1 MGIFEAAAAPEPE
14 HEPGVKKGRKIGPR
28 KSEKQ
33 EVTVKTKVNL
43 KPKKRSQKKKQ
54 QQKGEKKVR
63 PPRIP
68 LTEEQR
74 IYRKQCQRL
83 RERNRVVQKWKNMG
97 HQCISVFGEDPNDI
111 MCCKQNPCI
120 FDKDRQ
126 HQQNTENA
134 STISSNLP
142 IPQCLGNRIFL
153 DSPSPSSILSEDD
166 EDASMEIDI
175 GK

>member
-1 MGIFEAAAAPEPE
+1 MGIFEAAAAAAPEPE
-14 HEPGVKKGRKIGPR
+14 PEPGVKKGRKIGPR

-120 FDKDRQ
+120 FKPKEEATAAP
-126 HQQNTENA
+126 NFSFSENEH
-134 STISSNLP
+134 SKCCI
-142 IPQCLGNRIFL
+142 GKKIFSFD
-153 DSPSPSSILSEDD
+153 DSPILNEDESD
-166 EDASMEIDI
+166 DMEIEI